1 MYPLYPVRKKFE
13 KKKNMKSKFE
23 KKNFILINLMDI
35 KKKKWKQ
42 TYTQSNSRQLNKA
55 GVPINV
61 FLNF

>member
-1 MYPLYPVRKKFE
+1 MYPLCPVRKKL
-13 KKKNMKSKFE
+13 KKNMKSKSE
-23 KKNFILINLMDI
+23 KNFILINLMDI
-35 KKKKWKQ
+35 QKNWKQ